1 MNIEGWKFYNHAAIP
16 TTAPHEPVNMKPIE
30 NGNIWQIEGGT
41 PLLARWTTDWDCG
54 YETNWWYCIRD
65 GKFSLE
71 ELSPSSRK
79 HIRQALK
86 HNSIVRTKIEDSL
99 VDELYRV
106 YSEATSHYELAD
118 NIQDKGSFVSGL
130 IERRTTVDLFL
141 AYDLDNEL
149 LAYMTVRPEDG
160 WVEIET
166 AKFGEKAHKAQSSN
180 ALYYTL
186 LDYYLNKKKV
196 QYVSSGSRSINH
208 QTGTQE
214 YKERVFGYR
223 KAYCSL
229 HVKYRPSVALL
240 VKLAYPLR
248 SFLNKFDKNTKMHQ
262 LNAVLK
268 MEQFVRNGRR
278 ESCD

>member
-1 MNIEGWKFYNHAAIP
+1 MQIEGWKYYNHAAIP
-16 TTAPHEPVNMKPIE
+16 TTAPHEPVNIKPIN
-30 NGNIWQIEGGT
+30 NGSIWQMGGGT

-54 YETNWWYCIRD
+54 FETNWWYCIRD

-86 HNSIVRTKIEDSL
+86 HNSVIRAKIEDSL
-99 VDELYRV
+99 YDDLYRV

-118 NIQDKGSFVSGL
+118 NIQEKESFVSGL
-130 IERRTTVDLFL
+130 ITREKYFDLFL
-141 AYDLDNEL
+141 AYNLENEL

-166 AKFGEKAHKAQSSN
+166 AKFGDKALKAQSSN

-186 LDYYLNKKKV
+186 LDYYLNEKKV

-223 KAYCSL
+223 KAYCHL
-229 HVKYRPSVALL
+229 HIKYRPSVALL
-240 VKLAYPLR
+240 VKLVYPFRHVLQKHD
-248 SFLNKFDKNTKMHQ
+248 SNTRIHQ
-262 LNAVLK
+262 LNSVLK
-268 MEQFVRNGRR
+268 MEEMVRK
-278 ESCD
+278 

>member
-1 MNIEGWKFYNHAAIP
+1 MQIEGWKYYNHAAIP
-16 TTAPHEPVNMKPIE
+16 TTAPHEPVNIKPIN
-30 NGNIWQIEGGT
+30 NGSIWQIGGGT

-54 YETNWWYCIRD
+54 FETNWWYCIRD

-86 HNSIVRTKIEDSL
+86 HNSVIRAKIEDSL
-99 VDELYRV
+99 YDDLYRV

-118 NIQDKGSFVSGL
+118 NIQDKESFVSGL
-130 IERRTTVDLFL
+130 ITREKYVDLFL
-141 AYDLDNEL
+141 AYNLENEL

-166 AKFGEKAHKAQSSN
+166 AKFGDKALKAQSSN

-186 LDYYLNKKKV
+186 LDYYLNEKKV

-223 KAYCSL
+223 KAYCHL
-229 HVKYRPSVALL
+229 HIKYRPSVALL
-240 VKLAYPLR
+240 VKLVYPFRHVLQKHD
-248 SFLNKFDKNTKMHQ
+248 SNTRIPQ
-262 LNAVLK
+262 LNSVLK
-268 MEQFVRNGRR
+268 MEEMVRK
-278 ESCD
+278 

>member
-1 MNIEGWKFYNHAAIP
+1 MQIEGWKYYNHAAIP
-16 TTAPHEPVNMKPIE
+16 TTAPHEPVNIKPIN
-30 NGNIWQIEGGT
+30 NGSIWQMGGGT

-54 YETNWWYCIRD
+54 FETNWWYCIRD

-86 HNSIVRTKIEDSL
+86 HNSVIRAKIEDSL
-99 VDELYRV
+99 YDDLYRV

-118 NIQDKGSFVSGL
+118 NIQEKESFVSGL
-130 IERRTTVDLFL
+130 ITREKYVDLFL
-141 AYDLDNEL
+141 AYNLENEL

-166 AKFGEKAHKAQSSN
+166 AKFGDKALKAQSSN

-186 LDYYLNKKKV
+186 LDYYLNEKKV

-223 KAYCSL
+223 KAYCHL
-229 HVKYRPSVALL
+229 HIKYRPSVALL
-240 VKLAYPLR
+240 VKLVYPFRHVLQKHD
-248 SFLNKFDKNTKMHQ
+248 SNTRIHQ
-262 LNAVLK
+262 LNSVLK
-268 MEQFVRNGRR
+268 MEEMVRK
-278 ESCD
+278 

>member
-1 MNIEGWKFYNHAAIP
+1 MQIEGWKYYNHAAIP
-16 TTAPHEPVNMKPIE
+16 TTAPHEPVNIKPIN
-30 NGNIWQIEGGT
+30 NGSIWQMGGGGT

-54 YETNWWYCIRD
+54 FETNWWYCIRD

-86 HNSIVRTKIEDSL
+86 HNSVIRAKIEDSL
-99 VDELYRV
+99 YDDLYRV

-118 NIQDKGSFVSGL
+118 NIQDKESFVSGL
-130 IERRTTVDLFL
+130 ITREKYVDLFL
-141 AYDLDNEL
+141 AYNLENEL

-166 AKFGEKAHKAQSSN
+166 AKFGDKALKAQSSN

-186 LDYYLNKKKV
+186 LDYYLNEKKV

-223 KAYCSL
+223 KAYCHL
-229 HVKYRPSVALL
+229 HIKYRPSVALL
-240 VKLAYPLR
+240 VKLVYPFRHVLQKHD
-248 SFLNKFDKNTKMHQ
+248 SNTRIHQ
-262 LNAVLK
+262 LNSVLK
-268 MEQFVRNGRR
+268 MEEMVRK
-278 ESCD
+278 

>member
-1 MNIEGWKFYNHAAIP
+1 MEVSGKLR
-16 TTAPHEPVNMKPIE
+16 
-30 NGNIWQIEGGT
+30 GGT

-54 YETNWWYCIRD
+54 FETNWWYCIRD

-86 HNSIVRTKIEDSL
+86 HNSVIRAKIEEPL
-99 VDELYRV
+99 FDELYRL

-118 NIQDKGSFVSGL
+118 NIQDKENFISGL
-130 IERRTTVDLFL
+130 IAREKFVDLFL
-141 AYDLDNEL
+141 AYNLENEL

-166 AKFGEKAHKAQSSN
+166 AKFGDKALKAQSSN

-186 LDYYLNKKKV
+186 LDYYLNEKKV
-196 QYVSSGSRSINH
+196 RYVSSGSRSINH

-223 KAYCSL
+223 KAYCCL
-229 HVKYRPSVALL
+229 HVKYRPSVVLL
-240 VKLAYPLR
+240 VKLAFPLR
-248 SFLNKFDKNTKMHQ
+248 SILIKFDKHTIIHQ

-268 MEQFVRNGRR
+268 MEEIVRN
-278 ESCD
+278 